1 MHQYIP
7 VMKNVINVLGTIWM
21 PSITAG
27 QAIEIRDY
35 DTKNIGE
42 ITRENVEQWLCSNTG
57 DFKSIIDF
65 GGIIDGVSIDWKDEE
80 SENTFNDCVYGDC
93 QAGD

>member
-1 MHQYIP
+1 
-7 VMKNVINVLGTIWM
+7 MKNVINVLGTIWM

-27 QAIEIRDY
+27 QAIEIVDY
-35 DTKNIGE
+35 DKKNIGE
-42 ITRENVEQWLCSNTG
+42 VTRENVEQWLCSCTS

-65 GGIIDGVSIDWKDEE
+65 GGSIDGVSIDWKDAE
-80 SENTFNDCVYGDC
+80 SENTFNDCMYGDC